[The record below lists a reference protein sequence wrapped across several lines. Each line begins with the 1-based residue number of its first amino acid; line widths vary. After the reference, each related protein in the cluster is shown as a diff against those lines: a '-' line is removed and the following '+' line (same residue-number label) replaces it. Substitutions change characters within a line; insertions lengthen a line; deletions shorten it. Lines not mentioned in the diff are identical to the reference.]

1 MKWTYLIVNGR
12 ARRIVGDLRMSTNI
26 IRGVHPTRMELILLQ
41 RKRLLAEKGH
51 NLLKEKRDAL
61 IMEFFSTLEDIRKL
75 REDVNTA
82 LQIAFRALLEAKM
95 VLGPAKMTELSID
108 VPHSVGI
115 DVDTKNIMGV
125 RVPIL
130 KSTEEAKAEGLPY
143 NVLDTTAKM
152 DETIKKFQQAIQ
164 MIVRLAETEVAVRK
178 LAEEI
183 EKTKRR
189 VNALKYIIIPRVE
202 NTIVYIQFHLE
213 EIARED
219 FFRLKRIKATLE
231 KRESGK
237 PQ

>member
-1 MKWTYLIVNGR
+1 
-12 ARRIVGDLRMSTNI
+12 MSTNI

-41 RKRLLAEKGH
+41 RRRLLAEKGH

-75 REDVNTA
+75 REDVNSA
-82 LQIAFRALLEAKM
+82 LQIAFRELLEAKM
-95 VLGPAKMTELSID
+95 VLGPARMAELSMDIPSSAG
-108 VPHSVGI
+108 V

-130 KSTEEAKAEGLPY
+130 RLTEETKKNMVPY

-152 DETIKKFQQAIQ
+152 DEATKKFQQAVQ
-164 MIVRLAETEVAVRK
+164 MIVRLAETEIAVRK

-183 EKTKRR
+183 DKTKRR
-189 VNALKYIIIPRVE
+189 VNALKYIIIPRIG

-213 EIARED
+213 EVARED

-231 KRESGK
+231 RRELE
-237 PQ
+237 QAR

>member
-1 MKWTYLIVNGR
+1 
-12 ARRIVGDLRMSTNI
+12 MSSNI

-41 RKRLLAEKGH
+41 RRRLLAEKGH

-75 REDVNTA
+75 REDVNSA
-82 LQIAFRALLEAKM
+82 LQKAFRSLLEAKM
-95 VLGPAKMTELSID
+95 VLGPAKLTELSAD
-108 VPHSVGI
+108 LPYSVQI

-130 KSTEEAKAEGLPY
+130 KSREEAQGEAIPY
-143 NVLDTTAKM
+143 NVIDTTAKM
-152 DETIKKFQQAIQ
+152 DEAIKKFHQATKL
-164 MIVRLAETEVAVRK
+164 IVRLAETETAVRK

-183 EKTKRR
+183 DKTKRR
-189 VNALKYIIIPRVE
+189 VNALKYIIIPRIE

-213 EIARED
+213 EVARED

-231 KRESGK
+231 RKE
-237 PQ
+237 Q

>member
-1 MKWTYLIVNGR
+1 
-12 ARRIVGDLRMSTNI
+12 MSTNI

-41 RKRLLAEKGH
+41 RRRLLAEKGH

-61 IMEFFSTLEDIRKL
+61 IMEFFSTLEDIKKL
-75 REDVNTA
+75 REDVNSA
-82 LQIAFRALLEAKM
+82 LQTAFRALLEAKM
-95 VLGPAKMTELSID
+95 VLGPAKLVELSID
-108 VPHSVGI
+108 LPHSVDV

-130 KSTEEAKAEGLPY
+130 KVREEAQTEAVPY
-143 NVLDTTAKM
+143 NVIDTTAKM
-152 DETIKKFQQAIQ
+152 DEAVDRFRQAVK
-164 MIVRLAETEVAVRK
+164 MIVRLAETEIAVRK

-189 VNALKYIIIPRVE
+189 VNALKYIIIPRIE

-213 EIARED
+213 EVARED

-231 KRESGK
+231 RREE
-237 PQ
+237 

>member
-1 MKWTYLIVNGR
+1 
-12 ARRIVGDLRMSTNI
+12 MSTNI

>member
-1 MKWTYLIVNGR
+1 
-12 ARRIVGDLRMSTNI
+12 MSTNI

-75 REDVNTA
+75 REDVNTS

-125 RVPIL
+125 RVPII
-130 KSTEEAKAEGLPY
+130 KSTEETKAEGLPY
-143 NVLDTTAKM
+143 NVLDTTARM
-152 DETIKKFQQAIQ
+152 DETIRKFQQAIQ

-213 EIARED
+213 EMARED

-231 KRESGK
+231 KRESEK
-237 PQ
+237 PQQA

>member
-1 MKWTYLIVNGR
+1 
-12 ARRIVGDLRMSTNI
+12 MSTNI

-41 RKRLLAEKGH
+41 RRRLLAEKGH

-61 IMEFFSTLEDIRKL
+61 IMEFFSTLEDIKKL
-75 REDVNTA
+75 REDVNSA
-82 LQIAFRALLEAKM
+82 LQTAFRALLEAKM
-95 VLGPAKMTELSID
+95 VLGPAKLAELSID
-108 VPHSVGI
+108 LPHSVDV

-130 KSTEEAKAEGLPY
+130 KVREEAQTEAVPY
-143 NVLDTTAKM
+143 NVIDTTAKM
-152 DETIKKFQQAIQ
+152 DEAVDRFRQAVK
-164 MIVRLAETEVAVRK
+164 MIVRLAETEIAVRK

-189 VNALKYIIIPRVE
+189 VNALKYIIIPRIE

-213 EIARED
+213 EVARED

-231 KRESGK
+231 RREE
-237 PQ
+237 

>member
-1 MKWTYLIVNGR
+1 
-12 ARRIVGDLRMSTNI
+12 MSTNI

-41 RKRLLAEKGH
+41 RRRLLAEKGH

-61 IMEFFSTLEDIRKL
+61 IMEFFSTLEDIRKI
-75 REDVNTA
+75 REDVNSA
-82 LQIAFRALLEAKM
+82 LQTAFRALLEAKM
-95 VLGPAKMTELSID
+95 VLGPAKMTEMSLNI
-108 VPHSVGI
+108 PFSVGI
-115 DVDTKNIMGV
+115 EVDTRNIMGV

-130 KSTEEAKAEGLPY
+130 KSIEEVKEHVVPY

-152 DETIKKFQQAIQ
+152 DETVKKFQQAIQ
-164 MIVRLAETEVAVRK
+164 MIIRLAETEVAVRR

-189 VNALKYIIIPRVE
+189 VNALKYIIIPRIE

-213 EIARED
+213 EVARED

-231 KRESGK
+231 KRESESR
-237 PQ
+237 

>member
-1 MKWTYLIVNGR
+1 
-12 ARRIVGDLRMSTNI
+12 MSTNI

-41 RKRLLAEKGH
+41 RRRLLAEKGH

-75 REDVNTA
+75 REDVNSS
-82 LQIAFRALLEAKM
+82 LESAFRVLLEAKM
-95 VLGPAKMTELSID
+95 VLGPVKMTELSVD
-108 VPHSVGI
+108 LPYSVGI
-115 DVDTKNIMGV
+115 EVDTKNIMGV

-130 KSTEEAKAEGLPY
+130 RAIEEGKEGVVPY
-143 NVLDTTAKM
+143 DVLDTTAKV
-152 DETIKKFQQAIQ
+152 DETIRKFQQAIR
-164 MIVRLAETEVAVRK
+164 MIVRLAETEIAVRK

-189 VNALKYIIIPRVE
+189 VNALKYIIIPRIQ

-213 EIARED
+213 EVARED

-231 KRESGK
+231 KRESEQAQMAVEEHRQAQ
-237 PQ
+237 PTSSAT